1 MGSGKEG
8 PPQRGLKEG
17 AVGVGGF
24 SEGSWLTLAITLS
37 RKSAMGWNGHWE
49 GGEGSVAPLHLNTG
63 VCLPGGCVQLGGLQE
78 HKDPA
83 LVENQLP
90 MVAPPWGYY
99 LQGPGQKRPFQP
111 STSCNRN

>member
-8 PPQRGLKEG
+8 PPQHGLKEG

-24 SEGSWLTLAITLS
+24 SEGSWLTFVITLS
-37 RKSAMGWNGHWE
+37 RKSAMGWNGHW
-49 GGEGSVAPLHLNTG
+49 
-63 VCLPGGCVQLGGLQE
+63 GGCPPSPKYWRVSARRMRAAGGPPGTQRSSISGE
-78 HKDPA
+78 SA
-83 LVENQLP
+83 SNGC
-90 MVAPPWGYY
+90 PPWGYY